1 MPLHEYAYY
10 YKNETNDWK
19 RVYYKELIDVN
30 SRNFLRTQD
39 LYDSKDKKFEL
50 GIRNREDFPHFYQ
63 KRGVRRSLNGPRDS
77 STYHDQQR
85 DDLLSTLEEYDN
97 ALVGFYEFT
106 PAKTTDKSFE
116 PITLLKKYNWNKEVT
131 FSVAE
136 SGYVRFDL
144 LGQAKNLC
152 LTDKQPYFALEV
164 VETHFSS
171 LEAFSA
177 LIKLSKQLPFVIGY
191 FFIKKKNY
199 YNQISENTR
208 RKSTSNLRLTCY
220 ISDGDFWIR
229 DERFY
234 DGRQRPENIN
244 VYYNE
249 VKERVTS
256 IYMQ

>member
-1 MPLHEYAYY
+1 MPLHESACYQDN
-10 YKNETNDWK
+10 NEWK
-19 RVYYKELIDVN
+19 IVYYHELTDVGL
-30 SRNFLRTQD
+30 RNFLRTQD
-39 LYDSKDKKFEL
+39 LYDSEEKNIVL
-50 GIRNREDFPHFYQ
+50 GIRNREDLPHFYQ

-85 DDLLSTLEEYDN
+85 NDLLSVLEEYDN
-97 ALVGFYEFT
+97 VLVGFYEFT
-106 PAKTTDKSFE
+106 PTKTADKSFE
-116 PITLLKKYNWNKEVT
+116 PITILKKYNWNKEVT

-136 SGYVRFDL
+136 KGYVRFDL

-177 LIKLSKQLPFVIGY
+177 LIKLSRQLPFVIGY
-191 FFIKKKNY
+191 FFINKKNY
-199 YNQISENTR
+199 FNQLSENTR

-220 ISDGDFWIR
+220 ISDGDFWIL

-234 DGRQRPENIN
+234 DKREQPENIE

-256 IYMQ
+256 KFMK